1 MNEIKESW
9 ATAIRAK
16 AERWDAA
23 LETARLELNVDDAIT
38 EMEARED

>member
-9 ATAIRAK
+9 AAVIRAK

-23 LETARLELNVDDAIT
+23 LEVARLELNACDAIA
-38 EMEARED
+38 EMEERED

>member
-23 LETARLELNVDDAIT
+23 LETARLELNVCDAIA
-38 EMEARED
+38 EMEERED